1 MNYIYSG
8 KLNTITYRYAFN
20 KCGNNICVYG
30 KPLILNPHR
39 IEVGDNFSINHGA
52 QLCPRGKIV
61 IGHNVSISRGA
72 QITAGQLDTSNW
84 KYERLSKIIDHVSED
99 VYLADGTWLCVN
111 SIVLP
116 GVKIT
121 GKGVIVAAG
130 AVVNK
135 DITEDYVIVGGI
147 PARIIKKL

>member
-1 MNYIYSG
+1 M
-8 KLNTITYRYAFN
+8 
-20 KCGNNICVYG
+20 
-30 KPLILNPHR
+30 
-39 IEVGDNFSINHGA
+39 
-52 QLCPRGKIV
+52 
-61 IGHNVSISRGA
+61 SISRGA

-84 KYERLSKIIDHVSED
+84 KEDRLQKILDHINRN
-99 VYLADGTWLCVN
+99 VYIGDGTWLCVN

-135 DITEDYVIVGGI
+135 DITEDYVLVGGV
-147 PARIIKKL
+147 PAKIIKKLK